1 MKLFAGVDGKARLAG
16 LFILG
21 AMAARILGDA
31 VARAALVVPGNG
43 RETARN
49 IADYP
54 WLYRIGEAADVVV
67 LCGMAVATALLYAL
81 FAPVARNLARVAAL
95 MSLTGI
101 ATLAA
106 SSLMTMA
113 PPVLLDS
120 APHPGIGMA
129 EVHSL
134 VQIFLALGQ
143 AVQGIGRIFIGLY
156 LLLIGLLAF
165 RSGRL
170 PKAVGVGLAL
180 GGFIQM
186 AVRSVALIAPDLADA
201 TVIQADIVAL
211 LAEAV
216 FALWLL
222 ISGAHPRH
230 FPAESAAG
238 S

>member
-54 WLYRIGEAADVVV
+54 WLYRIGEAADVVM
-67 LCGMAVATALLYAL
+67 LCGMVVATALLYAL

-101 ATLAA
+101 GTLVA

-170 PKAVGVGLAL
+170 PKAIGVGLAL

-211 LAEAV
+211 LAEAA

-222 ISGAHPRH
+222 ISGVRPRH

>member
-1 MKLFAGVDGKARLAG
+1 MKLFAGVEGKAQLAG
-16 LFILG
+16 FFILG

-54 WLYRIGEAADVVV
+54 WLYRVGEAADVVM
-67 LCGMAVATALLYAL
+67 LCGMVVATALLYAL

-113 PPVLLDS
+113 PPVLLDG

-129 EVHSL
+129 ELHSL
-134 VQIFLALGQ
+134 VQISLALGQ

-156 LLLIGLLAF
+156 QLLIGWLAF
-165 RSGRL
+165 RSGLL
-170 PKAVGVGLAL
+170 PKAVGIGLAL
-180 GGFIQM
+180 GGLIQM
-186 AVRSVALIAPDLADA
+186 AVRSVALIAPDMVDA

-211 LAEAV
+211 LAEAA
-216 FALWLL
+216 FALRLL
-222 ISGAHPRH
+222 ISGVRPRH
-230 FPAESAAG
+230 FPAGSAAG